1 MLEEDKK
8 EFGIPLY
15 FPHNLPINNYIL
27 FIIYHRKDSPMP
39 GYDQRITNS
48 TNTPLSGRFSKTG
61 KAVSSGGNSS
71 AATQV
76 QGRAQGVNFSQGQF
90 VRGEVID
97 LRGHEIKIQLPDSH
111 VLTGN
116 IDDAVQLAIGEQAT
130 FRVTEASGSLVS
142 LKLMTDPRAAST
154 ELTIDKALD
163 AAGLPRSERN
173 VSMVRA
179 LLDEGLSVDKNTI
192 QLMLRQSA
200 NLRGISFHT
209 LAILHK
215 QGLPVNEVN
224 ARALTSYLNY
234 EHRIMQLAERAAGE
248 FTDTLSSLL
257 NGGNAAEAEVLNSEL
272 LHMLFDNNNISGGDT
287 AHGANINTSALDIAG
302 GTSLPNLPAA
312 DLPLSSLALLTQEEA
327 LTLADTLE
335 QAGLSSELCAA
346 VANGSATLREVV
358 QQILSLAENLLQNQ
372 NPSGGQ
378 TEMGGIG
385 NPDGTVNNAEG
396 TPPVPDADAT
406 PPDTVVPDTTEN
418 ATQQGD
424 VPNTPAENTAGST
437 VEISESAGEAGVN
450 KEDSAASPGNVLDKS
465 KNATAANTASPE
477 NTAGK
482 ASQPSTVASLFR
494 SLLQSAGNLFGGN
507 NAAKAT
513 NMQAPAPTPLSAIL
527 PEAASLLPTALQTA
541 EIFSLINQFSALC
554 LNRSE
559 LGAILPKA
567 KRLEL
572 SNLLKGKLSA
582 SARKELENGDITVEK
597 LLSLLLEA
605 EDEEG
610 DSPSSSSYLAS
621 ESYQKILKHMLK
633 DRFSLKPETL
643 LQEDGVADF
652 YKRLDKDLSFIEK
665 LPSRSV
671 DAPAFQDTAAGI
683 RENIDF
689 MKALNQLFPYVQLP
703 LKLSGKNAHAELY
716 VYTNRRT
723 AAKANKA
730 PSVLLHLDMEHM
742 GPMDI
747 HLSLAETIVT
757 ARFYLPDAIS
767 ASLTTENISDFASM
781 LKNKGYTLDARIE
794 KRDRA
799 ANPVRDMLSPETGG
813 TSMKR
818 YSFDIRA

>member
-1 MLEEDKK
+1 M
-8 EFGIPLY
+8 
-15 FPHNLPINNYIL
+15 
-27 FIIYHRKDSPMP
+27 
-39 GYDQRITNS
+39 
-48 TNTPLSGRFSKTG
+48 
-61 KAVSSGGNSS
+61 
-71 AATQV
+71 
-76 QGRAQGVNFSQGQF
+76 
-90 VRGEVID
+90 
-97 LRGHEIKIQLPDSH
+97 
-111 VLTGN
+111 
-116 IDDAVQLAIGEQAT
+116 
-130 FRVTEASGSLVS
+130 
-142 LKLMTDPRAAST
+142 
-154 ELTIDKALD
+154 
-163 AAGLPRSERN
+163 
-173 VSMVRA
+173 
-179 LLDEGLSVDKNTI
+179 
-192 QLMLRQSA
+192 
-200 NLRGISFHT
+200 
-209 LAILHK
+209 
-215 QGLPVNEVN
+215 
-224 ARALTSYLNY
+224 
-234 EHRIMQLAERAAGE
+234 
-248 FTDTLSSLL
+248 
-257 NGGNAAEAEVLNSEL
+257 
-272 LHMLFDNNNISGGDT
+272 
-287 AHGANINTSALDIAG
+287 
-302 GTSLPNLPAA
+302 
-312 DLPLSSLALLTQEEA
+312 
-327 LTLADTLE
+327 
-335 QAGLSSELCAA
+335 
-346 VANGSATLREVV
+346 
-358 QQILSLAENLLQNQ
+358 
-372 NPSGGQ
+372 
-378 TEMGGIG
+378 
-385 NPDGTVNNAEG
+385 
-396 TPPVPDADAT
+396 
-406 PPDTVVPDTTEN
+406 
-418 ATQQGD
+418 
-424 VPNTPAENTAGST
+424 
-437 VEISESAGEAGVN
+437 EISESAGEAGVN

-465 KNATAANTASPE
+465 KNAAAAGNTASPE
-477 NTAGK
+477 NAAGK

-541 EIFSLINQFSALC
+541 EIFSLVNQFSALC

-582 SARKELENGDITVEK
+582 SARKELEDGDITMEK

>member
-1 MLEEDKK
+1 
-8 EFGIPLY
+8 
-15 FPHNLPINNYIL
+15 
-27 FIIYHRKDSPMP
+27 MP

-335 QAGLSSELCAA
+335 QAGLSRELCAA

-406 PPDTVVPDTTEN
+406 PPDTMVPDTTEN
-418 ATQQGD
+418 AAQKSD
-424 VPNTPAENTAGST
+424 VPNTLA
-437 VEISESAGEAGVN
+437 
-450 KEDSAASPGNVLDKS
+450 GNVMDKS
-465 KNATAANTASPE
+465 KNTAAAGNTASPE
-477 NTAGK
+477 NAAGK

-582 SARKELENGDITVEK
+582 SVRKELEDGDITVEK

>member
-1 MLEEDKK
+1 
-8 EFGIPLY
+8 
-15 FPHNLPINNYIL
+15 
-27 FIIYHRKDSPMP
+27 
-39 GYDQRITNS
+39 
-48 TNTPLSGRFSKTG
+48 
-61 KAVSSGGNSS
+61 
-71 AATQV
+71 
-76 QGRAQGVNFSQGQF
+76 
-90 VRGEVID
+90 
-97 LRGHEIKIQLPDSH
+97 
-111 VLTGN
+111 
-116 IDDAVQLAIGEQAT
+116 
-130 FRVTEASGSLVS
+130 
-142 LKLMTDPRAAST
+142 
-154 ELTIDKALD
+154 
-163 AAGLPRSERN
+163 
-173 VSMVRA
+173 
-179 LLDEGLSVDKNTI
+179 
-192 QLMLRQSA
+192 
-200 NLRGISFHT
+200 
-209 LAILHK
+209 
-215 QGLPVNEVN
+215 
-224 ARALTSYLNY
+224 
-234 EHRIMQLAERAAGE
+234 
-248 FTDTLSSLL
+248 
-257 NGGNAAEAEVLNSEL
+257 
-272 LHMLFDNNNISGGDT
+272 
-287 AHGANINTSALDIAG
+287 
-302 GTSLPNLPAA
+302 
-312 DLPLSSLALLTQEEA
+312 
-327 LTLADTLE
+327 
-335 QAGLSSELCAA
+335 
-346 VANGSATLREVV
+346 
-358 QQILSLAENLLQNQ
+358 
-372 NPSGGQ
+372 
-378 TEMGGIG
+378 MGGIAT
-385 NPDGTVNNAEG
+385 PDGTVNNTEG
-396 TPPVPDADAT
+396 APTLPGTDAAS
-406 PPDTVVPDTTEN
+406 PDTMVPDTTEN
-418 ATQQGD
+418 AAQKSD
-424 VPNTPAENTAGST
+424 VPNTLAENTAEGT
-437 VEISESAGEAGVN
+437 VEISESAGKAGVN
-450 KEDSAASPGNVLDKS
+450 NEDSAASPGNVMDKS
-465 KNATAANTASPE
+465 KNTAAAGNTASPE
-477 NTAGK
+477 NAAGK

-572 SNLLKGKLSA
+572 SNLLKDKLSA
-582 SARKELENGDITVEK
+582 SARKELEDGDITVEK

-643 LQEDGVADF
+643 LQEVGVADF

>member
-1 MLEEDKK
+1 
-8 EFGIPLY
+8 
-15 FPHNLPINNYIL
+15 
-27 FIIYHRKDSPMP
+27 MP

-335 QAGLSSELCAA
+335 QAGLSRELCAA

-378 TEMGGIG
+378 TEMGGIAT
-385 NPDGTVNNAEG
+385 PDGTVNNTEG
-396 TPPVPDADAT
+396 APTLPGTDAAS
-406 PPDTVVPDTTEN
+406 PDTMVPDTTEN
-418 ATQQGD
+418 AAQKSD
-424 VPNTPAENTAGST
+424 VPNTLAENTAEGT
-437 VEISESAGEAGVN
+437 VEISESAGKAGVN
-450 KEDSAASPGNVLDKS
+450 NEDSAASPGNVMDKS
-465 KNATAANTASPE
+465 KNTAAAGNTASPE
-477 NTAGK
+477 NAAGK

-572 SNLLKGKLSA
+572 SNLLKDKLSA
-582 SARKELENGDITVEK
+582 SARKELEDGDITAHLQPFLNFK
-597 LLSLLLEA
+597 APGS
-605 EDEEG
+605 G
-610 DSPSSSSYLAS
+610 DVLQVHAAKTPG
-621 ESYQKILKHMLK
+621 QQP
-633 DRFSLKPETL
+633 DRFHDLIHVLAADAERNRVHIAEGLEQHAFPL
-643 LQEDGVADF
+643 HDGH
-652 YKRLDKDLSFIEK
+652 
-665 LPSRSV
+665 SRFWANITQAQHRRTV
-671 DAPAFQDTAAGI
+671 GHHRHGVPAAGQVVAFV
-683 RENIDF
+683 D
-689 MKALNQLFPYVQLP
+689 
-703 LKLSGKNAHAELY
+703 
-716 VYTNRRT
+716 
-723 AAKANKA
+723 
-730 PSVLLHLDMEHM
+730 VLLDFKTGLRHAGRIGQTQGLLGVHCRP
-742 GPMDI
+742 GRNFQLAPQRIVHFQRFLCVI
-747 HLSLAETIVT
+747 HHSFRLSCYFRCCIVW
-757 ARFYLPDAIS
+757 
-767 ASLTTENISDFASM
+767 DF
-781 LKNKGYTLDARIE
+781 R
-794 KRDRA
+794 RDR
-799 ANPVRDMLSPETGG
+799 N
-813 TSMKR
+813 
-818 YSFDIRA
+818 

>member
-1 MLEEDKK
+1 
-8 EFGIPLY
+8 
-15 FPHNLPINNYIL
+15 
-27 FIIYHRKDSPMP
+27 MP

-272 LHMLFDNNNISGGDT
+272 LHMIFDNNNISGGDT

-335 QAGLSSELCAA
+335 QAGLSRELCAA

-358 QQILSLAENLLQNQ
+358 QQILSLSENLLQNQ

-385 NPDGTVNNAEG
+385 NPDGTVNNTEG
-396 TPPVPDADAT
+396 APTLPGTDAAS
-406 PPDTVVPDTTEN
+406 PDTMVPDTTEN
-418 ATQQGD
+418 AAQKSD
-424 VPNTPAENTAGST
+424 VPNTLAENTAEGT
-437 VEISESAGEAGVN
+437 VEISESAGKAGVN
-450 KEDSAASPGNVLDKS
+450 NEDSAASPGNVMDKS
-465 KNATAANTASPE
+465 KNTAAANTASPE
-477 NTAGK
+477 NAAGK

-541 EIFSLINQFSALC
+541 EIFSLVNQFSALC

-582 SARKELENGDITVEK
+582 SARKELEDGDITVEK